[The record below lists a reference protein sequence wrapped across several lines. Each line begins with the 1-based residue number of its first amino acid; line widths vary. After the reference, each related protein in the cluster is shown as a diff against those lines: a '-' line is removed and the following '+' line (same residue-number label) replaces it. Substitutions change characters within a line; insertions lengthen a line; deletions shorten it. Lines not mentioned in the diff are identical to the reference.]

1 MHQERRGRAGPT
13 RADPPLSSILMMS
26 LCSIFPLGTFI
37 TMETGLTRRPGDP
50 EDSNTVTACP
60 EGTWSIMVLSR
71 RWMTHA
77 FLAVH
82 HQASPPISSGMGIP
96 SNLHRRAIRATTPL
110 KAWVKYAAWRG
121 IHARVDLIDPWK
133 RMHHDHPCARSRKVP
148 RMESIRPC
156 DLVIL
161 ILVGKPFLLD
171 PCHVDD
177 IHI

>member
-1 MHQERRGRAGPT
+1 MPHGA
-13 RADPPLSSILMMS
+13 
-26 LCSIFPLGTFI
+26 
-37 TMETGLTRRPGDP
+37 
-50 EDSNTVTACP
+50 
-60 EGTWSIMVLSR
+60 
-71 RWMTHA
+71 
-77 FLAVH
+77 
-82 HQASPPISSGMGIP
+82 
-96 SNLHRRAIRATTPL
+96 
-110 KAWVKYAAWRG
+110 G

-133 RMHHDHPCARSRKVP
+133 RMHHDHPCARLRKVP